1 MDDEED
7 MEVELKREL
16 EAEQEEA
23 DLLEEEALCLQ
34 ALELSALE
42 APMLSRRPHLGK
54 VLSLPANFTFRDTE
68 TTNGY

>member
-1 MDDEED
+1 MEDEND
-7 MEVELKREL
+7 MEKELKREL
-16 EAEQEEA
+16 EAEQDEA

-42 APMLSRRPHLGK
+42 DPMLSRRPPLAK

-68 TTNGY
+68 TNGY